1 MANVKFYR
9 INKNSILEIKTISNY
24 YVELAFKLGY
34 VFIKEKGKDYVYM
47 ISTNQKQT
55 KFDIKLVNCEIVD

>member
-34 VFIKEKGKDYVYM
+34 VFIKEKGREEVYM
-47 ISTNQKQT
+47 INTTPKGL
-55 KFDIKLVNCEIVD
+55 KFDIRLVNCEIVD